1 MARYAKKGS
10 TRTDILE
17 AMFKELKKDGAEYY
31 LGEDTIGNIKAF
43 TDIDPIQHKD
53 LVAAYLSAITGCKD
67 NSATYKDVHKINFDF
82 ENCGETDEFY
92 DEDIANHRQLKDG
105 TAIIW
110 GYAGG
115 DWELPVQ
122 FVLYL
127 DPKNK
132 VRAYVPSDGNVY
144 CHKCKCAIGTCEC
157 DDQPEEF
164 DDDYYT
170 NNLNLSAMMEDVNN
184 RIEIK

>member
-1 MARYAKKGS
+1 MPRYAKQGS

-17 AMFKELKKDGAEYY
+17 AMFNEAKKNCPDHY
-31 LGEDTIGNIKAF
+31 LGDVTIGNIKSF
-43 TDIDPIQHKD
+43 TDIDPSQHKD
-53 LVAAYLSAITGCKD
+53 LVGVFLSGVTGYNE
-67 NSATYKDVHKINFDF
+67 NSATYKDVHKINVEF

-92 DEDIANHRQLKDG
+92 DKDIDKHRQLKDG

-110 GYAGG
+110 GYGGG
-115 DWELPVQ
+115 DWELPIQ

-144 CHKCKCAIGTCEC
+144 CHKCKCAFGTCEC
-157 DDQPEEF
+157 EDQPEEF

-170 NNLNLSAMMEDVNN
+170 DNLNFYAMMEDVNN
-184 RIEIK
+184 RIETK